1 MSSSS
6 PTPFFLSPVSSLTM
20 EAIIDAY
27 GDAKLDCV
35 EQSGNASSSDSI
47 ALQSSIVSYGM
58 QSGKRGTVYVG
69 NNDQEDVEDESEDE
83 SEDEYPLRS
92 RIPNRPSQ
100 GAEVAHRV
108 ADLSQ
113 GAEVSR
119 LSQGAEVSCLSQG
132 AEVAL
137 LAQKAE
143 VAHPPPESPSFLSEW
158 KRDYGCGTP
167 GCIYL
172 YNHLGGCHVEISGG
186 RTRQARHN
194 VPNAAEIEPKL
205 SSIKRKLDAAGP
217 TPVSFKFMTSPML
230 SRRQRAKTVFINA
243 PTDPKGVSSS
253 HGVRTASASSLLP
266 PSPLSPSPTAVHLSR
281 VKAANAPWRIRS
293 NNETTVT
300 VDAVPA
306 ASNLIC
312 MSSKHDG
319 VSATVDSAAK
329 TRKTVTWRKQGL
341 VEKEIEYVVADRKS
355 EDRGRFYGVVAPL
368 LAALGLFKTLADA
381 EVALGLSKALVEAQ
395 KNIGCDES
403 SAPSH
408 TEAELCKHF
417 NMVKIDLTKTH
428 LFPLF
433 SNDGHYLI
441 SGHITIDDKQVRRT
455 VAVREGEL
463 IFYDCNKNLR
473 TFDFANEILL
483 PSYDNK
489 LAKGNGCLDTI
500 IRVYAVSCRE
510 GNTMFGGGGCTA
522 IALTKLGV
530 FETKQLAMDS
540 LNANID
546 VVKDKMRTDDDPNY
560 YGVPDDCWHYKVVS
574 QTLIGAGYDIRKL
587 ELDLSKLSKVNLRSK
602 LNNGSYLV
610 SGILNDYYVR
620 KDKGQD
626 VDCYDDTGDMTTPA
640 SNEAGW
646 RHSIAVRDGQI
657 LEKDFNMST
666 DWLDYSKG
674 YMYKILKVYEILPF
688 HVPVSTGKKEDT
700 MHVDHLEVKM
710 RASSVPTS
718 LASAASSN
726 IPSLASSTS
735 SVEPMIDP
743 SDPNEWEL
751 WKFLDEYSLKI
762 YYPSLSGNGWDDLSY
777 MKGKSDDFLKEKL
790 TAKPINM
797 KPGHFQ
803 KFIDYLRK

>member
-1 MSSSS
+1 
-6 PTPFFLSPVSSLTM
+6 M

-27 GDAKLDCV
+27 GDAKLDCA
-35 EQSGNASSSDSI
+35 EQSGNASDSI
-47 ALQSSIVSYGM
+47 ALRSSIVCYGM
-58 QSGKRGTVYVG
+58 QSGERGTVYVG
-69 NNDQEDVEDESEDE
+69 NNDQDDVEDES
-83 SEDEYPLRS
+83 SEEEYPLRS
-92 RIPNRPSQ
+92 RIPSLPSQ

-119 LSQGAEVSCLSQG
+119 LSQGAEVSRLSQG

-143 VAHPPPESPSFLSEW
+143 VAHPPPESPSFLSSW
-158 KRDYGCGTP
+158 KREHGCMTP
-167 GCIYL
+167 GCIYC
-172 YNHLGGCHVEISGG
+172 YNHHGDCHVESCGG
-186 RTRQARHN
+186 RTRQEARDN
-194 VPNAAEIEPKL
+194 VPNAAEIKPKL
-205 SSIKRKLDAAGP
+205 SGIKRKLDAAGP
-217 TPVSFKFMTSPML
+217 KPVSFKLMTSPVL
-230 SRRQRAKTVFINA
+230 SRRQRAKTVFINT

-253 HGVRTASASSLLP
+253 HGVRTASASSSLA
-266 PSPLSPSPTAVHLSR
+266 PSPLSPSPTTAHFSGA
-281 VKAANAPWRIRS
+281 KEANAIWRIRS
-293 NNETTVT
+293 NNETTVA

-306 ASNLIC
+306 ASNSIC

-319 VSATVDSAAK
+319 VIAAVGSAPAPTK
-329 TRKTVTWRKQGL
+329 RVTWFEGF
-341 VEKEIEYVVADRKS
+341 VEKEIEYVVADRKSEDRIEYVVADRKS
-355 EDRGRFYGVVAPL
+355 EDRGRFYGFVASL
-368 LAALGLFKTLADA
+368 LAALEFFANLEDA
-381 EVALGLSKALVEAQ
+381 KAT
-395 KNIGCDES
+395 IGCGEFV
-403 SAPSH
+403 
-408 TEAELCKHF
+408 TEARLCEHF

-428 LFPLF
+428 LVPLF
-433 SNDGHYLI
+433 SNGGTYLI
-441 SGHITIDDKQVRRT
+441 SGHIRVDGEQVRRT
-455 VAVREGEL
+455 VAVKEGEL
-463 IFYDCNKNLR
+463 LFYDCKRTLR
-473 TFDFANEILL
+473 TYDVANEILTLHRCDFANEILL
-483 PSYDNK
+483 PSYANK

-500 IRVYAVSCRE
+500 SRVYAVSCRE

-610 SGILNDYYVR
+610 SGILNDHYVR
-620 KDKGQD
+620 KDKGQE
-626 VDCYDDTGDMTTPA
+626 VDCYGDTGDMTTPA

-657 LEKDFNMST
+657 LEKEFNMST
-666 DWLDYSKG
+666 NWLWLDENNCPDRAKG
-674 YMYKILKVYEILPF
+674 YMYKVLKVYEILPS

-700 MHVDHLEVKM
+700 IHVDHLEVKM

-726 IPSLASSTS
+726 ILSLASSNS

-743 SDPNEWEL
+743 SDLNEL
-751 WKFLDEYSLKI
+751 WKFLDTCRLQE
-762 YYPSLSGNGWDDLSY
+762 YYPSLSNNGWDDLNY
-777 MKGKSDDFLKEKL
+777 MKEKSEKFLRANL
-790 TAKPINM
+790 TDKPVNM
-797 KPGHFQ
+797 KPGHFL
-803 KFIDYLRK
+803 KFMDKLAEFK